1 MRFKLIGKGIG
12 VVMGLALFVS
22 CSNTAVK
29 PDAKGVKLAFVTN
42 NPSNFWAL
50 ARKGTEAADKELQ
63 NAEVEF
69 QIADGT
75 AGDQRRIVDDLL
87 TKGVMGIAISPVDP
101 ANQTQMINDA
111 AQKAVVITQDSDAPN
126 TNRMAYIGT
135 DNLASGKQAGEL
147 IKKALPDGGKI
158 VLFVGK
164 KDAQNARDRY
174 EGIQQ
179 ALAGTKIQ
187 ILDVKTDDSD
197 EVRAKGNAADMI
209 VRYPDVAALIGLWAY
224 NGPAIVSALKEAK
237 KLGKIQVVCFDD
249 DPATIAAIMD
259 GSVFGTIVQQPYEF
273 GYQAVLLM
281 NSIIAG
287 DKSGIPPTKQRFIPT
302 LAVTKVNVNDYSDRI
317 SKLRGG
323 N

>member
-1 MRFKLIGKGIG
+1 MRLNSIVKSVL
-12 VVMGLALFVS
+12 VSTALLLFAS
-22 CSNTAVK
+22 CGNSANKTE
-29 PDAKGVKLAFVTN
+29 AKKVKLAFVTN

-50 ARKGTEAADKELQ
+50 ARKGTEAADKELE

-75 AGDQRRIVDDLL
+75 AADQRRIVDNLL
-87 TKGVMGIAISPVDP
+87 TKGVMGIALSPVDP
-101 ANQTQMINDA
+101 ANQTQMINDI
-111 AQKAVVITQDSDAPN
+111 AQKAVVITQDSDAPD

-174 EGIQQ
+174 EGIKQ
-179 ALAGTKIQ
+179 AIAGTRIQ
-187 ILDVKTDDSD
+187 ILDLKTDDSD
-197 EVRAKGNAADMI
+197 EVRAKENAADMI
-209 VRYPDVAALIGLWAY
+209 VRYPDVAALVGLWAY

-302 LAVTKVNVNDYSDRI
+302 LAVTKMNVNDYSDRI
-317 SKLRGG
+317 SKLKGG

>member
-1 MRFKLIGKGIG
+1 MG
-12 VVMGLALFVS
+12 VLLLAS
-22 CSNTAVK
+22 CGNTSNKTE
-29 PDAKGVKLAFVTN
+29 AKRVKLAFVTN
-42 NPSNFWAL
+42 NPSNFWVL
-50 ARKGTEAADKELQ
+50 ARKGTEAADKELE

-75 AGDQRRIVDDLL
+75 AADQRRIVDNLI
-87 TKGVMGIAISPVDP
+87 TKGVMGIALSPVDP
-101 ANQTQMINDA
+101 ANQTQMINDM
-111 AQKAVVITQDSDAPN
+111 AQKVVVITQDSDAPD

-135 DNLASGKQAGEL
+135 NNLDSGKQAGDL
-147 IKKALPDGGKI
+147 IKKALPNGGKI
-158 VLFVGK
+158 VMFVGK
-164 KDAQNARDRY
+164 KDAQNAKERI

-179 ALAGTKIQ
+179 AIAGTKIQ
-187 ILDVKTDDSD
+187 ILDIKTDDAD
-197 EVRAKGNAADMI
+197 EVRAKANAADSI
-209 VRYPDVAALIGLWAY
+209 VRYPDAAAFIGLWAY

-273 GYQAVLLM
+273 GFQAVHLM

-287 DKSGIPPTKQRFIPT
+287 DKSGIPASKQRFIPT
-302 LAVTKVNVNDYSDRI
+302 LTVTKMNVNDYSDRI
-317 SKLRGG
+317 SKLRAD